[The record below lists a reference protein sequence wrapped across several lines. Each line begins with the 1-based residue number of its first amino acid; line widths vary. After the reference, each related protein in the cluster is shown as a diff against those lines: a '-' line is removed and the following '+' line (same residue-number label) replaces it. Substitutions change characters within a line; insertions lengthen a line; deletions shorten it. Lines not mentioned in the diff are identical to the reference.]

1 MNVDQMRAESEKLAE
16 RIQQNL
22 EKLKEGLPEILADY
36 TRIQEENVRL
46 RRLDVEYGRV
56 EEEIIMSDPHF
67 DGDGPGDCGD
77 RLIAS
82 VHRLRDRAADADRL
96 EAELAALKAEHT
108 V

>member
-1 MNVDQMRAESEKLAE
+1 MNVDQMRAESDKFAE

-36 TRIQEENVRL
+36 TRMQEENVRL

-56 EEEIIMSDPHF
+56 ELAIVMSDGEF
-67 DGDGPGDCGD
+67 DGDGEGDCGD

-96 EAELAALKAEHT
+96 EVELAALKAERT
-108 V
+108 A